1 MTSHSLSAPPPPFP
15 CSAVLSVPGVLFC
28 GYKVPHPLE
37 PRTLLKIQT
46 NGDLTPIQALRTG
59 CERIIAQINHVRV
72 SFQNDVQAQMP
83 GVDPITGAGAG
94 VGFGGGYQISN
105 AGGQRYP
112 GAGGVGQ
119 QGGMGAGADSYV
131 DI

>member
-1 MTSHSLSAPPPPFP
+1 MPLSNKALPLSPAS
-15 CSAVLSVPGVLFC
+15 SAVLSVPGVLFC

-83 GVDPITGAGAG
+83 GVDPMTGAGAG
-94 VGFGGGYQISN
+94 VGFGGGYGLNN
-105 AGGQRYP
+105 AAAQRY
-112 GAGGVGQ
+112 A
-119 QGGMGAGADSYV
+119 GAGADSYV